1 MTLSFDLRAGE
12 TYPAV
17 WIPADATDTTT
28 YYPQA
33 VFRNALSF
41 AVIAT
46 VNLTKQTD
54 GSYTGNFTVPQD
66 PSGLGMILLET
77 VTIYTDAGHTSATNL
92 YGILQ
97 NKHKVVNANANF
109 GGGGGDNT
117 DYDYLEKMIKKIV
130 EEAIGGI
137 NFEQKDVDLS
147 PIDGKLSALQQADPY
162 GEHFKAI
169 HSSLEELKN
178 KKVDFPQGEYDY
190 RMSSLTNGLAGL
202 GERMDYNHSQIEPIV
217 KKHLEGQ
224 HINLEPIVKKNL
236 EAIIEKQHIS
246 DHQALE
252 VSHKN
257 ILEKLSKSI
266 DEIKKELADYFDNVD
281 YIAYRRENKPNKNVD
296 YNLMARN
303 LT

>member
-109 GGGGGDNT
+109 GGGG
-117 DYDYLEKMIKKIV
+117 
-130 EEAIGGI
+130 
-137 NFEQKDVDLS
+137 NFE
-147 PIDGKLSALQQADPY
+147 G
-162 GEHFKAI
+162 
-169 HSSLEELKN
+169 
-178 KKVDFPQGEYDY
+178 
-190 RMSSLTNGLAGL
+190 
-202 GERMDYNHSQIEPIV
+202 
-217 KKHLEGQ
+217 GQ
-224 HINLEPIVKKNL
+224 
-236 EAIIEKQHIS
+236 
-246 DHQALE
+246 
-252 VSHKN
+252 
-257 ILEKLSKSI
+257 KSI
-266 DEIKKELADYFDNVD
+266 RPLGHAPQLKSACRCRSFGQLFSSIVQVD
-281 YIAYRRENKPNKNVD
+281 VIR
-296 YNLMARN
+296 
-303 LT
+303 